1 MRTPLSKQ
9 DITILK
15 SLIAAGKLLVVPTDT
30 VYGIAADPFTASA
43 VDRLLTAKGRG
54 RDFPSP
60 VLVSSIS
67 QADALVPEIPPLAR
81 MFMERFWP
89 GALTVVLPARSDL
102 PLDLGVTGGTVALRQ
117 PDQSDLLQ
125 LLQENGPLAVTSA
138 NLHGLPPA
146 QTVRQAQDYF
156 SDKVAEYIDAGPSQI
171 GEPSTIVK
179 VEEAEYSVLRS
190 GAIPPRQLQT
200 VAGKAAKQ

>member
-9 DITILK
+9 DITSLK

-30 VYGIAADPFTASA
+30 VYGIAADPFSASA

-67 QADALVPEIPPLAR
+67 QAGALVPEIPALAR
-81 MFMERFWP
+81 VFMERFWP
-89 GALTVVLPARSDL
+89 GALTVVLPARKDL

-117 PDQSDLLQ
+117 PNQSDLLQ

-146 QTVRQAQDYF
+146 QTVTQAQDYF

-179 VEEAEYSVLRS
+179 VEESGYSVLRS
-190 GAIPPRQLQT
+190 GAIPPRQLVA
-200 VAGKAAKQ
+200 VAGKATKQ

>member
-9 DITILK
+9 DIATLK
-15 SLIAAGKLLVVPTDT
+15 SLLATGNLLVVPTDT
-30 VYGIAADPFTASA
+30 VYGIAADPFSAAA

-54 RDFPSP
+54 REFPSP

-67 QADALVPEIPPLAR
+67 QAAALVPEIPPLAR
-81 MFMERFWP
+81 AFMEKFWP
-89 GALTVVLPARSDL
+89 GALTVVLPARKDL
-102 PLDLGVTGGTVALRQ
+102 PLDLGVTGGTVAVRQ

-146 QTVRQAQDYF
+146 QTVTQAQEYF
-156 SDKVAEYIDAGPSQI
+156 GNKVSEYLDAGRSQI

-190 GAIPPRQLQT
+190 GAIPPRQLQL

>member
-1 MRTPLSKQ
+1 M
-9 DITILK
+9 
-15 SLIAAGKLLVVPTDT
+15 
-30 VYGIAADPFTASA
+30 
-43 VDRLLTAKGRG
+43 
-54 RDFPSP
+54 
-60 VLVSSIS
+60 LVSSIS
-67 QADALVPEIPPLAR
+67 QAAALVPEIPPLAR
-81 MFMERFWP
+81 SFMEKFWP
-89 GALTVVLPARSDL
+89 GALTVVLPARKDL
-102 PLDLGVTGGTVALRQ
+102 PLDLGVTGGTVAVRQ

-146 QTVRQAQDYF
+146 QTVTQAQEYF
-156 SDKVAEYIDAGPSQI
+156 GNKVSEYLDAGRSQI

-190 GAIPPRQLQT
+190 GAIPPRQLQA

>member
-9 DITILK
+9 DIATLK

-30 VYGIAADPFTASA
+30 VYGIAADPFSVSA

-67 QADALVPEIPPLAR
+67 QAAALVPEIPPLAR
-81 MFMERFWP
+81 AFMEKFWP
-89 GALTVVLPARSDL
+89 GALTVVLPARKDL
-102 PLDLGVTGGTVALRQ
+102 PLDLGVTGGTVAVRQ

-146 QTVRQAQDYF
+146 QTVTQAQEYF
-156 SDKVAEYIDAGPSQI
+156 ENKVAEYLDAGRSQI

-190 GAIPPRQLQT
+190 GAIPSRKLQA
-200 VAGKAAKQ
+200 VAGKAPKN

>member
-9 DITILK
+9 DITSLK

-30 VYGIAADPFTASA
+30 VYGIAADPFSASA

-67 QADALVPEIPPLAR
+67 QAGALVPEIPALAR

-89 GALTVVLPARSDL
+89 GALTVVLPARKDL

-146 QTVRQAQDYF
+146 QTVRQAQEYF
-156 SDKVAEYIDAGPSQI
+156 FDKVAEYIDAGPSQI

-179 VEEAEYSVLRS
+179 VEEAGYSVLRS
-190 GAIPPRQLQT
+190 GAIPPRQLAA
-200 VAGKAAKQ
+200 VAGKATKQ

>member
-9 DITILK
+9 DIVTLK

-30 VYGIAADPFTASA
+30 VYGIAADPFSASA

-67 QADALVPEIPPLAR
+67 QAAELVPEIPPLAR
-81 MFMERFWP
+81 AFMEKFWP
-89 GALTVVLPARSDL
+89 GALTVVLPARKDL
-102 PLDLGVTGGTVALRQ
+102 PLDLGVTGGTVAVRQ
-117 PDQSDLLQ
+117 PDQRDLLQ

-146 QTVRQAQDYF
+146 QTVPQAQEYF
-156 SDKVAEYIDAGPSQI
+156 GNKVAEYLDAGRSQI

-190 GAIPPRQLQT
+190 GVIPPRQLQLGA
-200 VAGKAAKQ
+200 VKAAKQ

>member
-9 DITILK
+9 DIVTLK

-30 VYGIAADPFTASA
+30 VYGIAADPFSVSA

-54 RDFPSP
+54 REFPSP

-67 QADALVPEIPPLAR
+67 QAAALVPEIPPLAR
-81 MFMERFWP
+81 SFMEKFWP
-89 GALTVVLPARSDL
+89 GALTVVLPARKDL
-102 PLDLGVTGGTVALRQ
+102 PLDLGVTGGTVAVRQ

-146 QTVRQAQDYF
+146 QTVPQAQEYF
-156 SDKVAEYIDAGPSQI
+156 GNKVAEYLDAGRSQI

-190 GAIPPRQLQT
+190 GAIPSRQLQL
-200 VAGKAAKQ
+200 VAGKAPKN